1 MFKGLLVYKHLKVLM
16 CYEPSGKDDVNA
28 KPTGFAWT
36 GHWCS
41 LMATWS
47 LVDRTS
53 GCYMVPGCFLKTGN
67 ILCGVVNF
75 CPSQINVRVVVLWY
89 DNVNTEI
96 LTTMH

>member
-1 MFKGLLVYKHLKVLM
+1 M
-16 CYEPSGKDDVNA
+16 CYEPSGKDDVNVTLLCRISLA
-28 KPTGFAWT
+28 FDAEPTGFAWT

-41 LMATWS
+41 MMATWS

-67 ILCGVVNF
+67 ILCGLVNF
-75 CPSQINVRVVVLWY
+75 CPSQINVRVVLLLC
-89 DNVNTEI
+89 DNVNTGI